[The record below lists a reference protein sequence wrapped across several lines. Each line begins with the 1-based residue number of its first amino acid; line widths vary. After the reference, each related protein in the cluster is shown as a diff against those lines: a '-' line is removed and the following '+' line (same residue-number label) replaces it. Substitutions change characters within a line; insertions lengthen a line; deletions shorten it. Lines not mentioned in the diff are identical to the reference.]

1 MARLPGLALSETW
14 KGYCQD
20 FSPSSVYTSARN
32 MFLMIL
38 FFLIFFHYQF
48 TLQPG
53 IISWRYYSV
62 LFYSISFDLNLF
74 HLIHSPITSPH
85 VLSVNFNKFVL
96 RGFLFWG
103 SLLLYENTTT
113 AKLAYHNQSFYNE
126 HNFISRKLVL
136 RGFCYTWHEFWK
148 IQYLL
153 QQSKICSTKTT
164 KHVLLITSACS
175 LLCKSRKTCRLW
187 DTEIYYITG
196 MRVLNEHGQTT
207 CSVLRQER
215 MSLSV
220 RSHNASS
227 VLRSAFSSSCLTTW
241 QHISPSP
248 ST

>member
-1 MARLPGLALSETW
+1 
-14 KGYCQD
+14 
-20 FSPSSVYTSARN
+20 

-113 AKLAYHNQSFYNE
+113 AKLAYHNQYFYIE

-164 KHVLLITSACS
+164 KRVLLITSACS

-196 MRVLNEHGQTT
+196 TRVLNEWAWTDNLQCVETGADVVVGSFTQCQQCVEVCFQLFLSHHLTT
-207 CSVLRQER
+207 HITITINITVIITTKYQDQ
-215 MSLSV
+215 
-220 RSHNASS
+220 
-227 VLRSAFSSSCLTTW
+227 FSSAVPLLW
-241 QHISPSP
+241 PMKHRWNL
-248 ST
+248 